1 MYWMLPPTHK
11 SLNEMHHNLLLSKM
25 AYSLNSLHS
34 QCTDRPIKIKSYK
47 SDTTCSEAAIRHKIM
62 NWFIICIYIYIYTNI
77 YFYIYHSKEQVLV
90 PGRYPVCNEGNE
102 RWIDKIKQYDVT
114 HIKTCGAFVQRL
126 APLVWGRVTVT
137 QTTEQTRTR
146 KRTQIPY

>member
-1 MYWMLPPTHK
+1 MLPPTHK

-62 NWFIICIYIYIYTNI
+62 NWFIICIYIYIFIPI
-77 YFYIYHSKEQVLV
+77 YIFIYIIAKSKFWS
-90 PGRYPVCNEGNE
+90 PVDIQC
-102 RWIDKIKQYDVT
+102 VT
-114 HIKTCGAFVQRL
+114 KGMNDESTRL
-126 APLVWGRVTVT
+126 NS
-137 QTTEQTRTR
+137 TT
-146 KRTQIPY
+146 